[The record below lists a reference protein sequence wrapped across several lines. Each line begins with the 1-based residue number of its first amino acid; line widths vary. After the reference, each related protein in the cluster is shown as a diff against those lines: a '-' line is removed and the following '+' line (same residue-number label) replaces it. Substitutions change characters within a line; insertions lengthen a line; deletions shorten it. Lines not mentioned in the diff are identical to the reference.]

1 MNKNGNIVVDA
12 IYNKKDILGKTS
24 LVIFPFNQI
33 ISRYYLWKTFG
44 YKW

>member
-33 ISRYYLWKTFG
+33 ISRYYL
-44 YKW
+44 